1 MTTIKRCWVIIS
13 TSFILLG
20 SLLRHRVLSLY
31 YNEDRGFFV
40 IFFWRGQRQ
49 GKKMPKACSDRSQ
62 KNSRCRSS
70 ARHGRL
76 PRGSKRRASAQAGGE
91 SALEPLSTTKG
102 RAGSGIKKKIHSTTQ
117 KHLSNSA
124 NIWKSTHKT
133 LRIHTIYNLIT
144 F

>member
-20 SLLRHRVLSLY
+20 SLLRHRILSRY
-31 YNEDRGFFV
+31 YYEDRGFFV

-49 GKKMPKACSDRSQ
+49 WRKMPKACSDRSQ

-102 RAGSGIKKKIHSTTQ
+102 RAGSGIKKRYIQQPKNTLVTARTHGKIHTKYSEFTPY
-117 KHLSNSA
+117 
-124 NIWKSTHKT
+124 I
-133 LRIHTIYNLIT
+133 I
-144 F
+144 